1 MSDLS
6 SALNRA
12 AGSRR
17 APEPAPPR
25 KGLLLRLDPGM
36 HKRLRLLAVEED
48 TTVQQLG
55 VEALEML
62 FRSRARAAR

>member
-1 MSDLS
+1 MLQEV
-6 SALNRA
+6 AEHR
-12 AGSRR
+12 SR
-17 APEPAPPR
+17 PPPR

-62 FRSRARAAR
+62 FRSRARATK